1 MKNALPIF
9 SFLLLV
15 FQLHAQQFKTVGY
28 VAMWNVDT
36 CTIQW
41 DKLTHINLA
50 FANPDAAG
58 QLHIDGENPSAIVAA
73 AHAHGVEVFI
83 SLAGG
88 YLQPDWESAWNY
100 WMQPEYRG
108 VYISNILQYV
118 QENNLD
124 GVDIDLEWQYVND
137 LYSPFVLALKDSLQW
152 AGWPMTAALPGSYR
166 YPQITAE
173 ALAAFDWVNLM
184 IYDLTGPWAPDNPGQ
199 HSPYT
204 WAEQCLQYWNAQGL
218 PGNRQTLGVPFYGY
232 DFGTNPVN
240 GLDYSEIVALN
251 PDNAQQDQTG
261 QLYYNGIPTIV
272 AKTQLAM
279 QQTAGVMIWELG
291 GDVCAPYEDYSL
303 LSAIYQ
309 TIQTVSTEAPT
320 LPMLLTMYPNPAA
333 DLIQVPSMLLRF
345 ERYELIDMQGI
356 VQKEGRLA
364 TDGNIPL
371 QGLASGLYA
380 VKVYAGDA
388 VGVGRFVKM

>member
-1 MKNALPIF
+1 
-9 SFLLLV
+9 
-15 FQLHAQQFKTVGY
+15 
-28 VAMWNVDT
+28 MWNVDT